1 MKKVLF
7 TSILLLSAVSFGGNI
22 YAQDTAGG
30 NDTEV
35 TTPSPTQPSVT
46 FTADGNTLT
55 ISGQGDLTSYTTTD
69 RSAKVFTDKAVNN
82 VFTAANASSSVA
94 VNSSYDSNN
103 TYYHSVFKYSQLFDG
118 GMPSGKEYVYG
129 VTTTQSWKDE
139 ALKGTLYSGY
149 LNYDKTTFTLD
160 TKITSAASGLE
171 KLSQTFK
178 NGEDEYSVYVIVP
191 NAEEDYLN
199 KSISLSKDADNYYV
213 KAGIKLLTLAEVN
226 SYVKSTT
233 TYTCGWRYNI
243 FLAKSEDGEK
253 TQLTAGQTY
262 TYNKGDL
269 FYVGNASYEPI
280 ADNDEFFKTN
290 SDYIKA
296 DPKEI
301 SVAQLT
307 LSKILQGNYENVVF
321 KNESATEPLVIDK
334 SIIRAIM
341 YPDFIASQTQTA
353 NANLRNLDLGEATV
367 KDYSGRDFLPTDE
380 TGNDYIANQHL
391 KMNTFTLPLASV
403 NEDGNMIL
411 PANALGGLTGNLSL
425 TNVKI
430 PDGYTQIAN
439 DAFYQA
445 SHLKS
450 VELGKDVI
458 EIGEKAFFSCN
469 SLQNVKLDENLKTIG
484 KFAFVGTDLRSLSL
498 PKNLDKVCDGAFWN
512 LKQLYVI
519 ELNENL
525 RYIGN
530 GAFGCDGDLGDK
542 CKTQT
547 TIKIPAS
554 VKYIGAYAFSERKY
568 QDVYFLGKVAPVCP
582 EGKFDDGQNI
592 RHEGTAFTST
602 DDKVHFGNSGFSTSE
617 KHSPLADDV
626 NQGYANRENYIN
638 GGFYFTILHY
648 PSDATDVDTYTDT
661 TRKYLCRVQENG
673 NINTEQTTVGQ
684 ETLGDIDY
692 WDAQQ
697 VQTTVDPGYA
707 DTYVGTQ
714 YVWPSH
720 SQFTRA
726 YATAAKGVK
735 WDGVTPY
742 APKLSADALAVLKEA
757 GYDITDEK
765 LAQKAYIGTRKFA
778 IANGDGKSLPNYK
791 FEVKPGEWWTI
802 CVPFNMTKK
811 QVLDAFGAETQ
822 LCLFRSVVRQ
832 IDINNMNHISLNFTL
847 STLKNKTSDDKG
859 KKLQTEAGR
868 WDYDTMEESE
878 DVPDDNDIVL
888 WAHESYMI
896 KPYGGAY
903 SDKEPTYVMANY
915 EPVEGSPLPTIV
927 HATTKTLG
935 QADDF
940 TEEYRFVGNYLG
952 NSDARATEVRI
963 PQYSYVY
970 ATTKKEPNICKFRFY
985 TGTSAV
991 WKPNKSVVQTNNR
1004 GGGLFDY
1011 NNFFG
1016 GEKGSTL
1023 PGAAKQASIFG
1034 DEDFGQTTGIDDVT
1048 IVVGSETL
1056 TPIFNLEGKMVRA
1069 NGNVE
1074 GLAKGV
1080 YVKGG
1085 KKFIVK

>member
-22 YAQDTAGG
+22 YAQETASG

-35 TTPSPTQPSVT
+35 TTPSATQPSVT
-46 FTADGNTLT
+46 FKADGNTLT
-55 ISGQGDLTSYTTTD
+55 ISGQGDLTSYMTTD
-69 RSAKVFTDKAVNN
+69 WSAKVFTDKAVGF
-82 VFTAANASSSVA
+82 VFTGAYAGTSVSANDSYNVA
-94 VNSSYDSNN
+94 N
-103 TYYHSVFKYSQLFDG
+103 TYYRADYTYNLLCQGVPNNYNFKEVKSTSTWKETADLSKLYAISYVNTKNGSHMIGMAKKVTSANTPNLTSNWSYGELANQAYYVISDEDITDQQLDIETLEEKGYKTISLVEF
-118 GMPSGKEYVYG
+118 SKEYVD
-129 VTTTQSWKDE
+129 VSAT
-139 ALKGTLYSGY
+139 YSVWNSGIVFVKHANSESY
-149 LNYDKTTFTLD
+149 ESLLADKTYDYVDGDAFYTATASFVKIDDNETFFA
-160 TKITSAASGLE
+160 K
-171 KLSQTFK
+171 
-178 NGEDEYSVYVIVP
+178 
-191 NAEEDYLN
+191 NAEYL
-199 KSISLSKDADNYYV
+199 K
-213 KAGIKLLTLAEVN
+213 E
-226 SYVKSTT
+226 
-233 TYTCGWRYNI
+233 
-243 FLAKSEDGEK
+243 
-253 TQLTAGQTY
+253 
-262 TYNKGDL
+262 
-269 FYVGNASYEPI
+269 
-280 ADNDEFFKTN
+280 
-290 SDYIKA
+290 
-296 DPKEI
+296 DPKQI
-301 SVAQLT
+301 TVAQLV
-307 LSKILQGNYENVVF
+307 LSKIIHGAYENVVF
-321 KNESATEPLVIDK
+321 KNESTTEPLLIDK

-341 YPDFIASQTQTA
+341 YPEFIASQTQTA

-391 KMNTFTLPLASV
+391 KMNTFTLPLTSV

-411 PANALGGLTGNLSL
+411 PANALGGLTGSLNL
-425 TNVKI
+425 TNVKV
-430 PDGYTQIAN
+430 PDGYTQIASE
-439 DAFYQA
+439 AFSQA

-450 VELGKDVI
+450 VELGKNIV
-458 EIGEKAFFSCN
+458 EIGEKAFYSCTA
-469 SLQNVKLDENLKTIG
+469 LQNVKLDENLKTID
-484 KFAFVGTDLRSLSL
+484 KFAFAGTGLTSLSL

-530 GAFGCDGDLGDK
+530 GAFGCNGDLGDN

-582 EGKFDDGQNI
+582 EGTFNDGANVL
-592 RHEGTAFTST
+592 HEGTAFTST
-602 DDKVHFGNSGFSTSE
+602 DDKVHFGNSGFSTS
-617 KHSPLADDV
+617 KKNSPLADNV
-626 NQGYANRENYIN
+626 SEGYANRENYIN
-638 GGFYFTILHY
+638 DGFYFTILHY
-648 PSDATDVDTYTDT
+648 PADATDVDTYTDT
-661 TRKYLCRVQENG
+661 TRKYLCRVQEDG
-673 NINTEQTTVGQ
+673 TINTEQTTVGQ
-684 ETLGDIDY
+684 ENLGDIDY
-692 WDAQQ
+692 WDAQN

-742 APKLSADALAVLKEA
+742 APDLSGDALAVLKEA
-757 GYDITDEK
+757 GYDMTDEN

-778 IANGDGKSLPNYK
+778 IANGDGKSLPSYK
-791 FEVKPGEWWTI
+791 FDVKPGEWWTI

-822 LCLFRSVVRQ
+822 LCLFKSVVRQ

-847 STLKNKTSDDKG
+847 STLKNKTSDEDG

-868 WDYDTMEESE
+868 WDYDTIEESE

-927 HATTKTLG
+927 HATTKALG

-940 TEEYRFVGNYLG
+940 TEEYRFIGNYLG

-991 WKPNKSVVQTNNR
+991 WKPNKSIVQTNNR

-1056 TPIFNLEGKMVRA
+1056 TPIFNLEGKMVSA

>member
-7 TSILLLSAVSFGGNI
+7 TSILLLSLVSFGGNV
-22 YAQDTAGG
+22 YAQDATGG
-30 NDTEV
+30 DNTEA
-35 TTPSPTQPSVT
+35 TTPSESSASVD
-46 FTADGNTLT
+46 FKASEGGKTLT
-55 ISGQGDLTSYTTTD
+55 ISGHGDLTSYMTTE
-69 RSAKVFTDKAVNN
+69 RSARIFTDKAVGY
-82 VFTAANASSSVA
+82 VFTGANAGTSVSA
-94 VNSSYDSNN
+94 NDSYNAAN
-103 TYYHSVFKYSQLFDG
+103 TYYRADYTYNLLCQG
-118 GMPSGKEYVYG
+118 
-129 VTTTQSWKDE
+129 
-139 ALKGTLYSGY
+139 
-149 LNYDKTTFTLD
+149 
-160 TKITSAASGLE
+160 
-171 KLSQTFK
+171 
-178 NGEDEYSVYVIVP
+178 VP
-191 NAEEDYLN
+191 N
-199 KSISLSKDADNYYV
+199 NY
-213 KAGIKLLTLAEVN
+213 N
-226 SYVKSTT
+226 FDVKSTT
-233 TYTCGWRYNI
+233 TWKETADFSNLYAINYVNTKNGSHVIGMAKRVTSESTPDLTSTWSYDELSNQAYYIISDVNI
-243 FLAKSEDGEK
+243 ADQQIDIETLKENGYQTISLSDFSKKYVEVSA
-253 TQLTAGQTY
+253 TY
-262 TYNKGDL
+262 TVWNSGVVFVKHA
-269 FYVGNASYEPI
+269 NSESYESLLAGKTYNYVDGDSFYTATASFVKI
-280 ADNDEFFKTN
+280 DNNVEFFAANAEYLKE
-290 SDYIKA
+290 
-296 DPKEI
+296 DPKQI
-301 SVAQLT
+301 TVAKLA
-307 LSKILQGNYENVVF
+307 LSKIKQGAYENVVF
-321 KNESATEPLVIDK
+321 KNESTTEPLMIDK

-341 YPDFIASQTQTA
+341 YPDFIASQAQTA
-353 NANLRNLDLGEATV
+353 NKSLLNLDLGEATV
-367 KDYSGRDFLPTDE
+367 NNFDGRNLLPTDE
-380 TGNDYIANQHL
+380 ANNDWLANQHL
-391 KMNTFTLPLASV
+391 NVQSITLPLNSKTT
-403 NEDGNMIL
+403 NETTSEEEMVL
-411 PANALGGLTGNLSL
+411 PANALGGLTGCLSL
-425 TNVKI
+425 TDVKV
-430 PDGYTQIAN
+430 PDGYTKIASQ
-439 DAFYQA
+439 AFYQA

-450 VELGKDVI
+450 VELGNNVT
-458 EIGEKAFFSCN
+458 EIGEKAFFASG
-469 SLQNVKLDENLKTIG
+469 LQNVELNGNLKTIG
-484 KFAFVGTDLRSLSL
+484 KFAFAGTGLTSLTL

-582 EGKFDDGQNI
+582 EGTFDDGQNK

-617 KHSPLADDV
+617 KNSPLADNV
-626 NQGYANRENYIN
+626 SEGYANRENYIN

-661 TRKYLCRVQENG
+661 TRKYLCRVQDDG
-673 NINTEQTTVGQ
+673 KINTEQTTVGQ

-692 WDAQQ
+692 WDAQN
-697 VQTTVDPGYA
+697 VQTAVDPGYA

-720 SQFTRA
+720 AQFTRA

-742 APKLSADALAVLKEA
+742 APELSEDVLAVLKEA
-757 GYDITDEK
+757 GYDVTDEN

-778 IANGDGKSLPNYK
+778 IANGDGKSLPSYK
-791 FEVKPGEWWTI
+791 FDVKPGEWWTI

-811 QVLDAFGAETQ
+811 QVLDAFGADTQ
-822 LCLFRSVVRQ
+822 LCLFKSVVRQ

-847 STLKNKTSDDKG
+847 STLKNKTSDDEG

-868 WDYDTMEESE
+868 WDYVTIEQSE
-878 DVPDDNDIVL
+878 DEPGDNDIVL

-927 HATTKTLG
+927 HALTKTLG

-952 NSDARATEVRI
+952 NSDARAAAVRI

-991 WKPNKSVVQTNNR
+991 WKPNKSIVQTNNR

-1023 PGAAKQASIFG
+1023 PGAAKQSSIFG

-1069 NGNVE
+1069 NGNVD

-1085 KKFIVK
+1085 KKFVVK